1 VCLSVIVNTR
11 QWGGLRQRQLLHHS
25 KNKIAVFSSDRQTT
39 AEAEEHDVQQSVWWA
54 AREHKYGILLCG
66 QNKQHVGRVVTAM
79 LWKIQT
85 KHQIHFLVKVCNP
98 KTCMR
103 FTVVSAVNIL
113 QAGSSTFLRNSRSH
127 PQNFQMPY
135 SLIPYVKMLYIY
147 IYIYTYTVT
156 LCNKLHLF
164 PFNVSAVQATLSG
177 PPAAELHLT
186 GLWQSPFQLMWSD
199 QLIEISSRVVTG
211 RADCSHNSLLQLA
224 EPLRCCLRI
233 ATLLIHGALML
244 PFRHSLCTA

>member
-147 IYIYTYTVT
+147 IYIYIHTPWRFAISYT
-156 LCNKLHLF
+156 CF
-164 PFNVSAVQATLSG
+164 P
-177 PPAAELHLT
+177 
-186 GLWQSPFQLMWSD
+186 LMWALSKPHSPALLLQNYTLPASD
-199 QLIEISSRVVTG
+199 
-211 RADCSHNSLLQLA
+211 SLL
-224 EPLRCCLRI
+224 
-233 ATLLIHGALML
+233 
-244 PFRHSLCTA
+244 FN